1 MRVYVDERERLKRN
15 RLLKFKIY
23 GVSLVFLLLMAGAG
37 YLIFFSPFLKI
48 KEISIIRIAQ
58 NNQPI
63 YPDQELIDDL
73 KKFFGGEKKSFL
85 FFGPDHILGWNESA
99 EAFLE
104 NYRGIEKLEIKKDYF
119 ERKIKIEVKEREKFG
134 VWCATQTDTD
144 NTQTNTDSMYK
155 SACWWFDKEGIVFA
169 AAPKIEGNLINKI
182 DDFSGRELKIG
193 DSVLERGFALN
204 LMKIF
209 EVLEKSGLRS
219 KSLKL
224 KDIQLSEIF
233 FEDENGL
240 LPKIYFSLRIDPDFA
255 VAALRELKKQG
266 LEKFEYIDLRVK
278 NRGYYKLK

>member
-23 GVSLVFLLLMAGAG
+23 GVSLVFLLLAAGAG
-37 YLIFFSPFLKI
+37 YLIFFSTFLKI

-73 KKFFGGEKKSFL
+73 KKFFNGEKKSFL
-85 FFGPDHILGWNESA
+85 FFEPDHILGWNESA

-104 NYRGIEKLEIKKDYF
+104 NYRGIEKLKIKKDYF

-134 VWCATQTDTD
+134 VWCLTTAV
-144 NTQTNTDSMYK
+144 NN
-155 SACWWFDKEGIVFA
+155 CWWFDKNGVIFLE
-169 AAPKIEGNLINKI
+169 APKIEGNLINKV
-182 DDFSGRELKIG
+182 DDFSNRELEIG

-204 LMKIF
+204 LIKIF

-219 KSLKL
+219 KSLKF
-224 KDIQLSEIF
+224 KDIQLQEIF
-233 FEDENGL
+233 FENENGL
-240 LPKIYFSLRIDPDFA
+240 LPKIYFSLRFDPDFA